1 MAVLIDTTGIWGLY
15 FSNSKYHEFMKKLR
29 STTEL
34 IIPKIILVEV
44 IYPAYNAEGI
54 REMQNLGKFLEALKT
69 AENITILDETL
80 DDITSA
86 LEFCVLHKDLFVTE
100 KGNLS
105 LFDAIL
111 ASIWKRTGLVFYTRD
126 SSLEKFGKIYGLK
139 YKNIEGNK

>member
-1 MAVLIDTTGIWGLY
+1 
-15 FSNSKYHEFMKKLR
+15 MKKLR

-44 IYPAYNAEGI
+44 IYPVYNAEGI

>member
-1 MAVLIDTTGIWGLY
+1 
-15 FSNSKYHEFMKKLR
+15 MKKLR

-44 IYPAYNAEGI
+44 IYPVYNAEGI

-126 SSLEKFGKIYGLK
+126 SSLEKFGKIY
-139 YKNIEGNK
+139 

>member
-44 IYPAYNAEGI
+44 IYPVYNAEGI

>member
-44 IYPAYNAEGI
+44 IYPVYNAEGI
-54 REMQNLGKFLEALKT
+54 SEMQNLGKFLEALKT